1 MRDRIMGMGK
11 LHSRLNRL
19 MSTVF
24 LIIRQQVGELKN
36 RWNQYQPT
44 HSLPK

>member
-1 MRDRIMGMGK
+1 MMGMGK
-11 LHSRLNRL
+11 LHSRLYRL

-24 LIIRQQVGELKN
+24 LIIRQQVGELKK

-44 HSLPK
+44 HSLPR